1 MTIAVAVQPLPNIA
15 PGVAIGCRPRLV
27 AEGIGMVLPLIPAVL
42 IAVGAA
48 TGGSGLAL
56 GGKGALSIKKAQS
69 VRSEAIK
76 RYEARREQS
85 ESQVAA
91 TNTLLERLGRDQ
103 HQALTDVVLRMAEFL
118 RRNER
123 QVRENERLLVDGI
136 DATMHRVTGL
146 STLDIDA
153 ASWIAGAIGSA
164 GAGFGASAG
173 VTAAASTFGV
183 ASTGAAISGLSGV
196 AASNAALA
204 FLGGGSLASGGG
216 GMALGAAALNFVTI
230 GPGLLVAG
238 FVTHT
243 QGDKAMTKAKEVC
256 AKVEVGIAELDEFD
270 TKLAAVNMR
279 ADELRSLLGDLRGR
293 AVAGLDLL
301 ESEPFDAK
309 THAPRFQ
316 RAMTLAMAVRDV
328 AASPVVDEA
337 GDLTEESAK
346 LSVKYRAM
354 TEENANA

>member
-1 MTIAVAVQPLPNIA
+1 
-15 PGVAIGCRPRLV
+15 
-27 AEGIGMVLPLIPAVL
+27 MVLPLVPAVL
-42 IAVGAA
+42 IAIGAA

-69 VRSEAIK
+69 LRSEAVK
-76 RYEARREQS
+76 RYETRRGQS
-85 ESQVAA
+85 EAQVAA
-91 TNTLLERLGRDQ
+91 TNVLLERLGNDQ

-146 STLDIDA
+146 TTLDIDA
-153 ASWIAGAIGSA
+153 ASWIAGALGSA
-164 GAGFGASAG
+164 GAGFGAGAG

-230 GPGLLVAG
+230 GPGLLVGG
-238 FVTHT
+238 FVTHA
-243 QGDKAMTKAKEVC
+243 QGDKALTKAKEVC

-270 TKLAAVNMR
+270 TKLSTLDTR
-279 ADELRSLLGDLRGR
+279 TDELRSLLGDLHKR
-293 AVAGLDLL
+293 AVTALDLL

-316 RAMTLAMAVRDV
+316 RAMTMAMAVRDV
-328 AASPVVDEA
+328 AAAPVVDEA
-337 GDLTEESAK
+337 GDLTEESGK
-346 LSVKYRAM
+346 LTVKYRAM